1 MQYVACVKLVGIELA
16 VILPV
21 QYDIRKCS
29 SWTRYRRG
37 EERVSRSVHV
47 RSLCPPAMSTACLS
61 TLLFSLVI
69 LTCSQRGFCSH
80 GTGETQHEVV
90 DVLSALS
97 GSVLCDVQNLDMMCK
112 LQLGQSYFYIYSN
125 DATMHFE
132 LLKISNC
139 LKRRTYRCRNTV
151 QETC

>member
-1 MQYVACVKLVGIELA
+1 MSAGVYTYVPYALLPWALLA
-16 VILPV
+16 
-21 QYDIRKCS
+21 
-29 SWTRYRRG
+29 
-37 EERVSRSVHV
+37 
-47 RSLCPPAMSTACLS
+47 CPP
-61 TLLFSLVI
+61 LLFGFVI
-69 LTCSQRGFCSH
+69 LTCSQSGFCSH

-97 GSVLCDVQNLDMMCK
+97 GSVLCDVQNLDMKCN
-112 LQLGQSYFYIYSN
+112 LQLGQSYSYIYSN